1 MLAEPKHPQADLCS
15 SSMLAQSMKL
25 SNEADIEFLGSD
37 GADIESLISNE
48 AHESATTSDGEDN
61 LQRDIRLILQ
71 EQSGNVIKKWGN
83 SEQWL
88 LELRDGRR
96 VAVPIQISLPPGE
109 VTEVLEEQNQ
119 LALKSSNSL
128 EMSLAQFDGD
138 EVLVEPLAFS
148 LSLAMEGQEVVG
160 VESPVRK
167 ESYSEWFQSR
177 FNVFDNFLGAV
188 VLIGRGLSLFLNE
201 SENAF
206 LECQRIECG

>member
-25 SNEADIEFLGSD
+25 SNEADIESLGSD
-37 GADIESLISNE
+37 GADIESLSSNE
-48 AHESATTSDGEDN
+48 AHESAATSDGEDN

-71 EQSGNVIKKWGN
+71 EHSGNVIKKWGN

-148 LSLAMEGQEVVG
+148 LPLAMEGQEVVG

-167 ESYSEWFQSR
+167 ESYSEWF
-177 FNVFDNFLGAV
+177 
-188 VLIGRGLSLFLNE
+188 
-201 SENAF
+201 
-206 LECQRIECG
+206 